1 MRELVALAE
10 PGAASLWLKD
20 DGVFGAGY
28 GGNKVRKLE
37 WLLAD
42 ARAGRRRT
50 ILTAGGLGTNF
61 GLATALYARQLGI
74 ATEIALVDQPRDEHV
89 RAQLDRLRAAARLHF
104 VHGRARATVTL
115 GALALRATLR
125 DRRRPCVWGPGG
137 SSPLGAL
144 GYVEAALELAE
155 QVREGELP
163 EPVRVV
169 VATGSGGTA
178 AGLALGL
185 ALAGLRTRVTGVVVA
200 HQLRLDEAAIARLAR
215 RAARLLTRRG
225 AELPPAVAIGS
236 ADLEM
241 SREFLGRGYGHPT
254 AASQRAQRLAAERE
268 GLALDPVY
276 TAKGLAG
283 ALSVARGGGEPVLFL
298 NTYDALSRR
307 SPGE

>member
-1 MRELVALAE
+1 M
-10 PGAASLWLKD
+10 
-20 DGVFGAGY
+20 
-28 GGNKVRKLE
+28 RKLE

-42 ARAGRRRT
+42 ARARQRRT

-61 GLATALYARQLGI
+61 GLATALYARELGI

-89 RAQLDRLRAAARLHF
+89 REQLERLRGVAALHF
-104 VHGRARATVTL
+104 THTRARTVVTL
-115 GALALRATLR
+115 GALAARAALR
-125 DRRRPCVWGPGG
+125 DRRPPLVLGPGG

-144 GYVEAALELAE
+144 GYVEGALELAE
-155 QVREGELP
+155 QVRAGELP
-163 EPVRVV
+163 EPARVV

-200 HQLRLDEAAIARLAR
+200 HQLRLDARTIARLAR
-215 RAARLLTRRG
+215 RSARLLARRG
-225 AELPPAVAIGS
+225 AQLPREATVAA

-241 SREFLGRGYGHPT
+241 TREFLGPGYGHPT
-254 AASQRAQRLAAERE
+254 AAAERAQRLARKHA
-268 GLALDPVY
+268 GLELDPVY

-283 ALSVARGGGEPVLFL
+283 ALALAARGGGPVLFL

-307 SPGE
+307 PR